1 MKKEFIRSIGLL
13 ALLAVFVIIPTAA
26 FAAGVRVV
34 LLPWKVNSAE
44 NLDYIRDAL
53 PEMLASRLGT
63 GGTVEVVAADEVK
76 DVLAGLKAQGVTDK
90 VAMEAG
96 VRLKADYVV
105 YGSLTVIG
113 AAMSLDGQAISPAT
127 GVVTRLHV
135 KGTGMDSIMPMVERI
150 SSDLLS
156 NAFSPKAPVAVSP
169 LGKAGGVKAGVEAL
183 PAEKPLTVVFP
194 E

>member
-105 YGSLTVIG
+105 YGSPR
-113 AAMSLDGQAISPAT
+113 S
-127 GVVTRLHV
+127 
-135 KGTGMDSIMPMVERI
+135 
-150 SSDLLS
+150 
-156 NAFSPKAPVAVSP
+156 
-169 LGKAGGVKAGVEAL
+169 
-183 PAEKPLTVVFP
+183 
-194 E
+194 